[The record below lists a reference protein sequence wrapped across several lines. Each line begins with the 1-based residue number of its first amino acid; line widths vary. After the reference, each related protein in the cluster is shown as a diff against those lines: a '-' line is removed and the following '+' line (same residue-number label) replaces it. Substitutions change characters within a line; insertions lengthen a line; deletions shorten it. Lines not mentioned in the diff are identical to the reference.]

1 MKPYTL
7 DPRFLAACLAACTS
21 PLLHAGTTWD
31 GGGSDD
37 LFGSGDNWD
46 PNGAPSPGNTTDL
59 TFTGT
64 TRLTPNNNYTP
75 FDDFRNLD
83 FAAGAGAFVITGN
96 AIDIFGRVEN
106 QSTNLQTVSIA
117 LAINAGQ
124 PKTGEFNAVNGDL
137 LINGSDVFT
146 NGNTIQVWGNNG
158 KTVTFNTVISQGGGI
173 QVNENSNVVLL
184 GANTYAGTTAINAGT
199 LTVGNGGTTG
209 QLGGGAVSIASG
221 STLTFNR
228 SDAIAV
234 TNAISGA
241 GALIKEG
248 AGTLTFAAQKAYTG
262 GTTVNA
268 GILDLTGGGG
278 ISGTLRGAVTIGA
291 NGTLRLSTSDAT
303 GYGTGTDRI
312 SSIAIN
318 GGTMNVNTTS
328 NQTFSNMAITMT
340 GGTISGIAGSNFD
353 FFNGSSSLTT
363 LASANTATVS
373 MNARLRQ
380 ADTTFTVAD
389 GAATTDL
396 LWSGQL
402 NQDGGTRNFTKA
414 GAGRMDLTSVGS
426 WAGTTTVNEGIFRST
441 NTLRNTSGITV
452 NAGAT
457 LDTAGTNVFTSGH
470 GAAMG
475 ATRLVTLNGGTWLMS
490 AGESRIG
497 SITLNNGATLTSNVN
512 SDWGMLLGNL
522 SDGNAATITAGGTS
536 ASTMNGTGGLRLQ
549 GVQNFNVA
557 DATSSS
563 ATDLTVG
570 MILRAPGNAGGA
582 AGGINKTGAGTMLL
596 NNLAN
601 DFNGA
606 VNIGGGTIVTGTS
619 QGGGT
624 TGYLGSVIGGRTVTV
639 GAGATLDLRANN
651 IFGGSGKTAA
661 TIPNIVLNGG
671 TLSSTRFNIIGN
683 VTMNG
688 GTLTQSATDSGGY
701 QGYQFLGNVTV
712 GGSSASTISTG
723 NGKANHLRGGATTVF
738 EVADATSSS
747 TADLTV
753 SAPLTNGSGDYAGT
767 GSLEKTGAGT
777 MALTGTNTYTG
788 TTTVTAG
795 TLAIGATGSI
805 ATSSQINLAATTTL
819 DVSAVTGG
827 WTLGAAQT
835 LTGVGTVLG
844 NTTVLGDLRTG
855 NSAGT
860 LSVSGDLGLGLGS
873 DWFVEIGGTAPLDI
887 DKLLVSG
894 VLTAGGNI
902 NLSLINGFAPTAGQS
917 FDIADFASLTN
928 SGYVFDFSSAGLSP
942 GLSWD
947 TSTFAN
953 NGVVSVVPEPSALL
967 LAALGMGGLVLR
979 RRR

>member
-46 PNGAPSPGNTTDL
+46 PNGAPSPGATTDL
-59 TFTGT
+59 AFTGT
-64 TRLTPNNNYTP
+64 TRLTPNNNYTS

-96 AIDIFGRVEN
+96 PIDLFGRVEN
-106 QSTNLQTVSIA
+106 QSTNLQTISMV
-117 LAINAGQ
+117 LAVNGGQ
-124 PKTGEFNAVNGDL
+124 PKTGEFNPVNGDL
-137 LINGSDVFT
+137 LINGSDLFT
-146 NGNTIQVWGNNG
+146 NGNTLQIWGNNG
-158 KTVTFNTVISQGGGI
+158 KTVTFNTLISQSGGI
-173 QVNENSNVVLL
+173 QVNQNSNVVLL
-184 GANTYAGTTAINAGT
+184 GANTYSGTTTVNAGT

-209 QLGGGAVSIASG
+209 QLGGGGVSIAAG

-234 TNAISGA
+234 ANTITGD

-248 AGTLTFAAQKAYTG
+248 AGTLTLAAQKTYTG
-262 GTTVNA
+262 GTTVNT
-268 GILDLTGGGG
+268 GTLDLTGGGG
-278 ISGTLRGAVTIGA
+278 ISGTLRGAMTIGA
-291 NGTLRLSTSDAT
+291 NGTLRLSTGDAT
-303 GYGTGTDRI
+303 GYGTGADRI
-312 SSIAIN
+312 GSIAIN
-318 GGTMNVNTTS
+318 GGTLNVNTTA

-340 GGTISGIAGSNFD
+340 GGLISGISGSSFD
-353 FFNGSSSLTT
+353 FFNGSTSLTT
-363 LASANTATVS
+363 LASANTSTVS
-373 MNARLRQ
+373 MNGRLRQ

-389 GAATTDL
+389 GAAAIDL

-414 GAGRMDLTSVGS
+414 GAGRMDLTNAGS
-426 WAGTTTVNEGIFRST
+426 WAGTTSVTGGLFRTT

-452 NAGAT
+452 GAGAT
-457 LDTAGTNVFTSGH
+457 FETAGTNVFTSGH
-470 GAAMG
+470 GNAVG

-490 AGESRIG
+490 GGESRIG
-497 SITLNNGATLTSNVN
+497 SITLNGGTLTSNVD
-512 SDWGMLLGNL
+512 SAWGMLLGNL
-522 SDGNAATITAGGTS
+522 SDGSAATITVNGTS
-536 ASTMNGTGGLRLQ
+536 ASTMNGTGGIRMQ

-557 DATSSS
+557 DVTSSS

-570 MILRAPGNAGGA
+570 MILRAPGNVGGA
-582 AGGINKTGAGTMLL
+582 ASGINKTGAGTMLL

-606 VNIGGGTIVTGTS
+606 LNVSAGTVVTGTS

-639 GAGATLDLRANN
+639 EAGATLDFRANN

-661 TIPNIVLNGG
+661 NIPNIVLNGG
-671 TLSSTRFNIIGN
+671 TLTSTRFNIVGN

-688 GTLTQSATDSGGY
+688 GTLTQSATDTGSY
-701 QGYQFLGNVTV
+701 QGYQFLGTVTT

-738 EVADATSSS
+738 AVADATASSA
-747 TADLTV
+747 TDLTV
-753 SAPLTNGSGDYAGT
+753 SAPLTDGSGDYAGT

-777 MALTGTNTYTG
+777 MTLAGTNTYTG

-795 TLAIGATGSI
+795 TLALGATGSI
-805 ATSSQINLAATTTL
+805 ETSSQINLAAATTL
-819 DVSAVTGG
+819 DVSAVSGG

-835 LTGVGTVLG
+835 LTGTGTVLG
-844 NTTVLGDLRTG
+844 NVSILGDLRSG

-860 LSVSGDLGLGLGS
+860 LSVTGDLGLGLGS
-873 DWFVEIGGTAPLDI
+873 DWFVEIGGTNPIDI

-894 VLTAGGNI
+894 VLSAGGNI
-902 NLSLINGFAPTAGQS
+902 NLSLINGFTPTSGQV
-917 FDIADFASLTN
+917 FDIADFASLTDN
-928 SGYVFDFSSAGLSP
+928 GYTFDFSSANLSP

-947 TSTFAN
+947 TSSFGTD
-953 NGVVSVVPEPSALL
+953 GTVSVVPEPSGALL
-967 LAALGMGGLVLR
+967 VILGMTGLVLR
-979 RRR
+979 RRK